1 MRVLVAG
8 AGISGL
14 AVARGLIADGHEVVV
29 LEGADGLRLGGGAIT
44 LWCNGTAILGDLGV
58 DLAGTGQRLSTLSL
72 RTARG
77 RRITEV
83 DLESLTARFGSAPR
97 VIPRGSLIKLLA
109 AGLPDGSVRFGARV
123 RDLETDRDGVRVR
136 TATGAEYEADL
147 LVGADGVRSRVRAL
161 ALGDG
166 PAATTGLAIWQ
177 GLTPAPFD
185 PGPTTT
191 LMIGRQAD
199 AGFMSAGDGLMQW
212 FFELPWSPADPPA
225 HKPVEMLRRRF
236 AGWGAPVA
244 RVLDSL
250 SDGDVERFPHTRHR
264 VPRRWGA
271 GRCVLLGDA
280 AHAMPPVGA
289 HGTNQALED
298 VAALTA
304 CLRAAPAPDAVVDTV
319 VDTVVDAYSA
329 RRRRRAARASAVAA
343 NTLAASGP
351 RALMQ
356 SEPVMRLM
364 AAVPPRL
371 AAPGFAG
378 LLRALSDRI

>member
-14 AVARGLIADGHEVVV
+14 AVARGLVADGHEVVV
-29 LEGADGLRLGGGAIT
+29 LEEADGLRLGGGAIT

-58 DLAGTGQRLSTLSL
+58 DLAATGQRLSTLSL

-77 RRITEV
+77 RRIMEV

-97 VIPRGSLIKLLA
+97 VVPRGSLIRLLA
-109 AGLPDGSVRFGARV
+109 AGLPAGAVRFGAGV
-123 RDLETDRDGVRVR
+123 RDVRAGRDGVRVR
-136 TATGAEYEADL
+136 TAAGTEHEADL
-147 LVGADGVRSRVRAL
+147 LVGADGVRSRVRAHV
-161 ALGDG
+161 LGDA
-166 PAATTGLAIWQ
+166 PATPTGAAIWQ

-191 LMIGRQAD
+191 LMIGRQGD
-199 AGFMSAGDGLMQW
+199 FGFMGAGDGLMQW
-212 FFELPWSPADPPA
+212 FFEQSWSPGDPSAD
-225 HKPVEMLRRRF
+225 KPVAMLRRRF

-250 SDGDVERFPHTRHR
+250 ADGDVELFPHARHR

-304 CLRAAPAPDAVVDTV
+304 CLRAAPDPAA
-319 VDTVVDAYSA
+319 VVDAYSA

-343 NTLAASGP
+343 NLLAVSGP
-351 RALMQ
+351 RTLMQ
-356 SEPVMRLM
+356 SEPLMRLM
-364 AAVPPRL
+364 AAVPPGL
-371 AAPGFAG
+371 AAPGFG
-378 LLRALSDRI
+378 RLLRALSDRI